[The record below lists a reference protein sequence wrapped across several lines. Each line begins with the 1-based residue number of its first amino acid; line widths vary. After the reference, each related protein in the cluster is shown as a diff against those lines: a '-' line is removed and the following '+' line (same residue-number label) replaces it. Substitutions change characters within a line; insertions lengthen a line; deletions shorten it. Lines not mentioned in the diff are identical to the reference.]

1 MPLIEHLHNK
11 QKKKKEYD
19 KTMQDAY
26 ENETYRKLRNSSVEG
41 YIYRLPR
48 F

>member
-11 QKKKKEYD
+11 QKKEYN

-26 ENETYRKLRNSSVEG
+26 ENETYRKLRSSSVEG
-41 YIYRLPR
+41 YIYHLHR